1 MKAKD
6 KVTFLLKLAAL
17 ILLGVFTAF
26 GIFFIFDT
34 VFNGIFLDV
43 IANTFFYTRSYTDI
57 STGDLVYY
65 REPLWGMMKSFI
77 LNVFFF
83 LVIFYIT
90 TVYLISHSHAK
101 KEVKK
106 SLSRTGQMMQS
117 YMNNDIDVNAVFPLS
132 HAEIST
138 QLVEIKS
145 AMERQNRSVKEEINR
160 KNDLITYLAHDLKT
174 PLTSII
180 GYLSLL
186 EEAPDMPDEQKA
198 KYIGITLDK
207 SIRLEK
213 LINEFFEVTRYN
225 FQDIILE
232 KETIDLSY
240 MLVQMAD
247 EFYPLLT
254 AHGNH
259 VELQV
264 EDKLTFYGDS
274 IKLARVFNNILKN
287 AIAYSYPDTPIK
299 ILAGEKTEDEEKQ
312 IWICFVNH
320 GKTIPSERLNTLFE
334 KFFRLDSSRAANTGG
349 AGLGLAI
356 AKEIVSLHGGSIT
369 AESQDEL
376 TTFQVVLPVP

>member
-17 ILLGVFTAF
+17 ILLGIFTVF
-26 GIFFIFDT
+26 GIFYLFDT

-43 IANTFFYTRSYTDI
+43 IANTFFYVNSYTDI
-57 STGDLVYY
+57 NTGEAVYY
-65 REPLWGMMKSFI
+65 REPIWGMIKSFL
-77 LNVFFF
+77 LNIFFI

-90 TVYLISHSHAK
+90 TVYLVSHSHGK

-106 SLSRTGQMMQS
+106 SLRQTGQMIQT
-117 YMNNDIDVNAVFPLS
+117 YMSSDIDVNAVFPLS

-145 AMERQNRSVKEEINR
+145 AMERQNRTVKEEINR

-240 MLVQMAD
+240 MLVQMTD

-254 AHGNH
+254 AHGNQT
-259 VELQV
+259 ELQV
-264 EDKLTFYGDS
+264 EDNLTFYGDS

-287 AIAYSYPDTPIK
+287 AIAYSYPDTAIK
-299 ILAGEKTEDEEKQ
+299 ILAGKKTEKGTKQ
-312 IWICFVNH
+312 IWICFINH
-320 GKTIPSERLNTLFE
+320 GKTIPSEKLDTLFE
-334 KFFRLDSSRAANTGG
+334 KFFRLDSSRTANTGG

-356 AKEIVSLHGGSIT
+356 AKEIVSLHGGSIS
-369 AESQDEL
+369 AESRDEL
-376 TTFQVVLPVP
+376 TTFQVILPAQ

>member
-6 KVTFLLKLAAL
+6 NVTFLLKLAAL
-17 ILLGVFTAF
+17 ILLGIFTAF
-26 GIFFIFDT
+26 GIFYLFDT

-43 IANTFFYTRSYTDI
+43 IANTFFYINSYTDI
-57 STGDLVYY
+57 TTGEAVYY
-65 REPLWGMMKSFI
+65 REPIWGMIKSFL
-77 LNVFFF
+77 LNIFFI

-90 TVYLISHSHAK
+90 TVYLISHSHGK

-106 SLSRTGQMMQS
+106 SLQQTAQMIQT
-117 YMNNDIDVNAVFPLS
+117 YMSSDIDVNAVFPLS
-132 HAEIST
+132 HAGIST

-145 AMERQNRSVKEEINR
+145 AMERQNRTVKEEINR
-160 KNDLITYLAHDLKT
+160 KNDLITFLAHDLKT

-232 KETIDLSY
+232 KETINLSY

-254 AHGNH
+254 AHGNQA
-259 VELQV
+259 ELQV
-264 EDKLTFYGDS
+264 EDNLTFYGDS

-287 AIAYSYPDTPIK
+287 AIAYSYPDTAIR
-299 ILAGEKTEDEEKQ
+299 ILAGKKTADGTEQ
-312 IWICFVNH
+312 IWICFINH
-320 GKTIPSERLNTLFE
+320 GKTIPSEKLDTLFE
-334 KFFRLDSSRAANTGG
+334 KFFRLDSARTANTGG

-356 AKEIVSLHGGSIT
+356 AKEIVSLHGGFIS
-369 AESQDEL
+369 AESQNEL
-376 TTFQVVLPVP
+376 TTFQVTLPVS